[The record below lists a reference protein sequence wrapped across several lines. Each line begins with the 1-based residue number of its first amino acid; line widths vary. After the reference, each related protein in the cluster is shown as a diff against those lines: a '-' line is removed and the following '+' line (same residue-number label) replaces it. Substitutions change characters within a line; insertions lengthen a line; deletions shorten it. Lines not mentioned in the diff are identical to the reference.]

1 MPILLLT
8 ALIFFFSSLTMPSHP
23 NEIETEVLIR
33 NIKGTKGVF
42 VISFYDDEKAFP
54 KVGKELLTEKVEVK
68 DTFPHTIHVKVPKEG
83 WYAIAMFQD
92 EDLNGKIKQDR
103 VGIPEEPYAFSNNI
117 HPRVE
122 APTFS
127 ICKFYV
133 GKEASKP
140 IEIRL
145 IQPRFHGR
153 L

>member
-1 MPILLLT
+1 MPLLLLSL
-8 ALIFFFSSLTMPSHP
+8 LISMFSNFSSRHVSEEL
-23 NEIETEVLIR
+23 ETSILIR
-33 NIKGTKGVF
+33 NIRSTQGVF

-68 DTFPHTIHVKVPKEG
+68 DTFPHTLHIKVPKEG

-92 EDLNGKIKQDR
+92 EDRNGKIKQDK

-117 HPRVE
+117 HPKVA
-122 APTFS
+122 APTFAM
-127 ICKFYV
+127 CKFYA
-133 GKEASKP
+133 GREASKP